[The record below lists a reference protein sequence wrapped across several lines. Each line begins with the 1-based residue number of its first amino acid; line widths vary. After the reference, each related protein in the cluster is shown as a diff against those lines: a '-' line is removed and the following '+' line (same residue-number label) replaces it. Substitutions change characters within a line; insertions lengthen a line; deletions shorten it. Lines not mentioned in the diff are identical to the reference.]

1 MTIDR
6 YHEINTF
13 VRCQVDSTCFVCM
26 CALLLIAILDSHITI
41 GALVLDMFEGAV
53 GPLINSSLELAA
65 GR

>member
-1 MTIDR
+1 
-6 YHEINTF
+6 
-13 VRCQVDSTCFVCM
+13 M